1 MSDTG
6 QRSRNNLIFF
16 GLLAVVLLV
25 YLYVLRP
32 LNRGLQGGKHPAIGA
47 AMPKVPLDPLDP
59 KDKPLTSDDLTGKVV
74 LVNFWATWCGPCQQE
89 FPHLVAIEKK
99 FRSNPKFA
107 MLSIASPGQG
117 ETEDDMRASTTAFL
131 QQRNVD
137 MPVYLD
143 PYSIAYQA
151 VMRATAARGGIP
163 LTLVVD
169 QTGIIRGMWEGYA
182 PGTENEVEE
191 SIASLLSG

>member
-1 MSDTG
+1 MNDSA
-6 QRSRNNLIFF
+6 QRTRGNVIFF
-16 GLLAVVLLV
+16 GVLALVLVV
-25 YLYVLRP
+25 YLFVLRP
-32 LNRGLQGGKHPAIGA
+32 LNRGLQGEKHPAIGA
-47 AMPKVPLDPLDP
+47 TLPELALDPVDA
-59 KDKPLTSDDLTGKVV
+59 KTKRLTSEALSGKVL

-99 FRSNPKFA
+99 FRDNPHFA
-107 MLSIASPGQG
+107 MVSIASPGQG
-117 ETEDDMRASTTAFL
+117 ETEEDMRLSTAAYL

-151 VMRATAARGGIP
+151 IMRATAARGGIP

-169 QTGIIRGMWEGYA
+169 QNGIVRGMWEGYA
-182 PGTENEVEE
+182 PGTETEVEQT
-191 SIASLLSG
+191 IASLLAT